1 MRKSKSKQNKQ
12 KKQRSYSIRGCSVK
26 KIQFKKEEAVQ
37 LFFMRIML

>member
-12 KKQRSYSIRGCSVK
+12 EETKDHIQLEDVLK